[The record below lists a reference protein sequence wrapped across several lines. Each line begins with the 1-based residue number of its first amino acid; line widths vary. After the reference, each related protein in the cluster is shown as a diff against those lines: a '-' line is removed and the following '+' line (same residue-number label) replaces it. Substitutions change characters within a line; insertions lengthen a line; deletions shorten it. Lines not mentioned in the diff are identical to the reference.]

1 MNIITLQ
8 EVELL
13 AALLA
18 RAGVTEIEA
27 IWANTT
33 LNRLRLFA
41 TGLEAPN
48 HQDDQFDQ
56 DDRHDDE
63 PL

>member
-1 MNIITLQ
+1 MITLH

-27 IWANTT
+27 MWANVV
-33 LNRLRLFA
+33 LGKLRKLA
-41 TGLEAPN
+41 IEAQEKKDDSLQSKD
-48 HQDDQFDQ
+48 HQHLVGKQSN
-56 DDRHDDE
+56 
-63 PL
+63 